1 LDYHQRT
8 PENVGKGN
16 SYREPQRRGFDDDN
30 FSPPPFLQRDRGAR
44 PSFSP
49 APRFDAPAGPAVT
62 ATVKWFNA
70 EKGFGFVGLADGS
83 DAFLHI
89 RALEQAGH
97 STVSPGATLQV
108 RTGQGQKGP
117 QVTEVLEVDEST
129 ATAAPPRRDRDR
141 VSGPRPS
148 RAPDLSAAVELEGSV
163 KWYNPTKGFGFIE
176 VGDGGKDVF
185 VHASALE
192 RSGVGTLI
200 EGQRVTVRVVQGQ
213 KGREAASVT
222 VTGYE

>member
-1 LDYHQRT
+1 
-8 PENVGKGN
+8 VGKGN
-16 SYREPQRRGFDDDN
+16 SYREPRRRGFDDDN
-30 FSPPPFLQRDRGAR
+30 FSPPPFLQRDHGHR
-44 PSFSP
+44 PSSPP
-49 APRFDAPAGPAVT
+49 APRFDAPGGPVIT

-129 ATAAPPRRDRDR
+129 ASAAPPRRERAP
-141 VSGPRPS
+141 GPPRTP
-148 RAPDLSAAVELEGSV
+148 RTPDLSTAVELEGSV
-163 KWYNPTKGFGFIE
+163 KWYNPTKGFGFVE

-192 RSGVGTLI
+192 RSGVGALI

-222 VTGYE
+222 VTGYA